1 MENAVG
7 SATEHAGVETGPE
20 LVALHR
26 GDVEQ
31 RRTVERIVRWQARH
45 YRDTLGFDAS
55 FASGT
60 RADMAALLRD
70 FDPGVDGW
78 WLARVVGE
86 PIGSI
91 TVDGRGKAAG
101 EALLRWFILAP
112 AARGRGLGRP
122 LLARALDFCREVG
135 YRRVRLFTSPRFEAA
150 VHLYQGAG
158 FELVR
163 AQAQR
168 IWGVSVVAYTY
179 ELDLTLPPPADAMTG
194 GRESRGSAR
203 LVERDGASE
212 P

>member
-1 MENAVG
+1 MNNAGVHAGAAVG
-7 SATEHAGVETGPE
+7 PEIVDFGRRGVQQQGI
-20 LVALHR
+20 
-26 GDVEQ
+26 VE
-31 RRTVERIVRWQARH
+31 EIARWLARH
-45 YRDTLGFDAS
+45 YRETLGFDAS
-55 FASGT
+55 FEPGT
-60 RADMAALLRD
+60 RAEMAALLRA
-70 FDPGVDGW
+70 FDPDADGW
-78 WLARVVGE
+78 WLARVAGE
-86 PIGSI
+86 PVGSI
-91 TVDGRGKAAG
+91 TVDGRRRAAG

-122 LLARALDFCREVG
+122 LLARALDFCREAG

-179 ELDLTLPPPADAMTG
+179 ELDLTPPPPADPMIG
-194 GRESRGSAR
+194 GQASRGSAR